1 MAFIGKKRT
10 RYVSKKRQSRTA
22 SLFIV
27 CATIALCVICFAKVA
42 DMRAESRALAKTEAS
57 LEQQIQEQR
66 AEAKAI
72 EARREYMETDQ
83 YIEDVAKEQLGL
95 VYPNEVVLKPKE

>member
-10 RYVSKKRQSRTA
+10 RYVSKRMQSRTG

-27 CATIALCVICFAKVA
+27 CATIALCVICFAKIA
-42 DMRAESRALAKTEAS
+42 EMRAESMALAKTESS

-72 EARREYMETDQ
+72 EARREYMQTDK